1 MILTPKSTVSITI
14 LMDTVANVEHLPLS
28 TKIVY
33 QKTRST
39 SHLWR
44 QQDRIIHPLTEQQ
57 FENRF
62 RVGDRVMMRILNPTT
77 KVYVN
82 FTIAHIATYNSA
94 KAFLGPYNRSD
105 TFKGFPFTQALVL
118 IA

>member
-1 MILTPKSTVSITI
+1 
-14 LMDTVANVEHLPLS
+14 MDTVANTEHLPLS

-33 QKTRST
+33 QNISRNT
-39 SHLWR
+39 SRLWR
-44 QQDRIIHPLTEQQ
+44 QQDRIMHPLTEQQ
-57 FENRF
+57 FDNRF
-62 RVGDRVMMRILNPTT
+62 RVGDRVMMRILNPTS